1 MAEAV
6 YSLVERFE
14 IDVECVSP
22 LHIGSAE
29 GKSENVLIHPIKR
42 TPFVQAT
49 GIAGVFR
56 TFYEKQFGLDETKA
70 LFGDFEVGD
79 ELNGSLI
86 KFSDGFFD
94 KKTVKFEL
102 RPRLKIN
109 EETGTCSESKTSG
122 GGTKSG
128 HKFEMEHVGAGSKF
142 NFSVH
147 IFAEKSYKEHF
158 IECLEA
164 MNAGALQFGGQKSNG
179 NGNISICKVL
189 YHKYDMRKVEDRHE
203 WINENPLS
211 DKDKITLNKEGCLDK
226 ASAALAYTVKVKGKT
241 EGGILVR
248 AIAVTD
254 DKEDAPDAVNI
265 RNAKKEYIIPASSV
279 KGSVRSRM
287 EMIAKRKN
295 LTGVIDNAFGKVGEE
310 NRQGVIGNLRFK
322 DAVIGDT
329 EKNDLMPN
337 NYRIKIDKFTGGVM
351 DKALFSE
358 RDAYGTVNL
367 EIFEKIR
374 ILMLHVLCFCMRFVI
389 LRLKAFLSE
398 VVQA

>member
-14 IDVECVSP
+14 IDAECASP

-128 HKFEMEHVGAGSKF
+128 HKFEMEHVGAGSRF
-142 NFSVH
+142 HFSVH
-147 IFAEKSYKEHF
+147 IFAE
-158 IECLEA
+158 A
-164 MNAGALQFGGQKSNG
+164 
-179 NGNISICKVL
+179 
-189 YHKYDMRKVEDRHE
+189 
-203 WINENPLS
+203 
-211 DKDKITLNKEGCLDK
+211 
-226 ASAALAYTVKVKGKT
+226 
-241 EGGILVR
+241 
-248 AIAVTD
+248 
-254 DKEDAPDAVNI
+254 
-265 RNAKKEYIIPASSV
+265 
-279 KGSVRSRM
+279 
-287 EMIAKRKN
+287 
-295 LTGVIDNAFGKVGEE
+295 
-310 NRQGVIGNLRFK
+310 
-322 DAVIGDT
+322 
-329 EKNDLMPN
+329 
-337 NYRIKIDKFTGGVM
+337 
-351 DKALFSE
+351 
-358 RDAYGTVNL
+358 
-367 EIFEKIR
+367 
-374 ILMLHVLCFCMRFVI
+374 
-389 LRLKAFLSE
+389 
-398 VVQA
+398 